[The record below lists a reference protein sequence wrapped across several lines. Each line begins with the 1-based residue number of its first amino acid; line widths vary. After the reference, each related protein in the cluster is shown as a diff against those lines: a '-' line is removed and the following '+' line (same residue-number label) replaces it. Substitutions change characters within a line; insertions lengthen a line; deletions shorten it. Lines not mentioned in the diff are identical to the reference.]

1 MGAAEKIPWTELALN
16 AKDCGE
22 LWEVTPEH
30 FLAHIACLPGFPER
44 IGFKPAV
51 WKAGEV
57 IEWRSRNRANRRRQ
71 ARQLPKTV

>member
-30 FLAHIACLPGFPER
+30 FLATIACLPTFPER
-44 IGFKPAV
+44 IGLKPAT

-57 IEWRSRNRANRRRQ
+57 IEWRDRNRARRRKAQ
-71 ARQLPKTV
+71 QLPKGH